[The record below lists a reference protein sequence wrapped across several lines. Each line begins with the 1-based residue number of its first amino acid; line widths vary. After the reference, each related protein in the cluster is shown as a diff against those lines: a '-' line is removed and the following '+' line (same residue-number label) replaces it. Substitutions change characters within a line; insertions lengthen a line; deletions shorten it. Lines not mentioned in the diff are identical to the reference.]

1 MQHKEASDEELID
14 EMARLSGFTE
24 RRQEGARTG
33 VTKVYTG
40 DHELRRAYELL
51 GLGKPEM
58 AMIHMESVIETWMP
72 WLNSFS
78 RADLL
83 TNDPPKLLTYL
94 PLLREIAQRG
104 VRYRDQTLQENQER
118 FGRSWMFSAEELADP
133 KAFYPYLMMDIED
146 ALSKRLF
153 KLYQYKAGGD
163 SLNPEVPYRIYPTVG
178 ISHSLEA
185 WFGFLD
191 RQSNW
196 LAQREEVIVS
206 LFIKLDPVSTHYA
219 SFVISIHYKGTIWMA
234 TDQLKFYNPQNR
246 ATSRN
251 PQRNKESHYEHIG
264 LPYEWVEQLPQLKQE
279 FGGILRNNATEQIVR
294 SAAEIKAR
302 VGEVDQN
309 REDTLL
315 EIGRQT
321 LGEKNLPFTHAR
333 LTYPE
338 RLINTSRAEYVFQ
351 RDGMTVG
358 RAVYDDDSIVV
369 SLIYFPDILPVPVTR
384 MSVGERLYLMMLAE
398 RLLEEIMYQPPS
410 HRLMLATRYLDQKL
424 LEGAN
429 FDPMA
434 NTATGENEGEFT
446 GWKKVHQHRASEI
459 IESVNGESTA
469 LVPKNYGMVRQASQ
483 YDANWLATPE
493 ALDTLMKWT
502 VLNDEAKVIK
512 ENLKTLQERCDED
525 TATLKVMLT
534 GQLDRLVTLALTEPP
549 EMIIEEAYGHQTF
562 TDKPE
567 PTSVNWI
574 MWTPESKLHTRP
586 GQQPLH
592 SGRYSWTAFAIGY
605 HQPRVRYGTTPKAV
619 CGVCNVH
626 KLDTKPKLI
635 FDVKHYRQLML
646 LLGITDR
653 MQLPAYFRNYMSH
666 QFLPY
671 KGNSIL
677 NNVHPYALL
686 NDPCSEKHPNG
697 MTVQVFLCKTCLNR
711 IAQRVEETP
720 SQPH

>member
-1 MQHKEASDEELID
+1 MHYKHATDQEIID

-24 RRQEGARTG
+24 RRQQGAKTG
-33 VTKVYTG
+33 ATRVHSG
-40 DHELRRAYELL
+40 DFELQRAYELL
-51 GLGKPEM
+51 GQGKPEM
-58 AMIHMESVIETWMP
+58 AMIHMESIIEIWMP
-72 WLNSFS
+72 WLNSFT

-94 PLLREIAQRG
+94 PLLREITQRG
-104 VRYRDQTLQENQER
+104 VRYRDETLQQNRER
-118 FGRSWMFSAEELADP
+118 FGKSWMFSTEELDDP

-163 SLNPEVPYRIYPTVG
+163 SINPDVPYRIYPTVG

-185 WFGFLD
+185 WFGFLE

-196 LAQREEVIVS
+196 LGQREEAVVS
-206 LFIKLDPVSTHYA
+206 LFIKLDPVSIHYA

-234 TDQLKFYNPQNR
+234 TDQLKFYNLQNR

-251 PQRNKESHYEHIG
+251 PQRHKESHYEYIG
-264 LPYEWVEQLPQLKQE
+264 LPYEWVAQLSQLKQA

-294 SAAEIKAR
+294 TAAEIKAR
-302 VGEVDQN
+302 GGKVDQN
-309 REDTLL
+309 REEILL
-315 EIGRQT
+315 EIGRQV

-338 RLINTSRAEYVFQ
+338 RLINTSKAEYVFQ

-358 RAVYDDDSIVV
+358 RAVYEGDSIVV
-369 SLIYFPDILPVPVTR
+369 TLIYFPDILPVPVTR

-398 RLLEEIMYQPPS
+398 RLLEEIMYQPPT
-410 HRLMLATRYLDQKL
+410 HQLMLATQYLDQKL
-424 LEGAN
+424 LEGAS

-434 NTATGENEGEFT
+434 NTATTEKEGEFT
-446 GWKKVHQHRASEI
+446 GWKEVHQHRADEI
-459 IESVNGESTA
+459 IQSVGAASTA
-469 LVPKNYGMVRQASQ
+469 LVPKHYGMVRQASQ

-502 VLNDEAKVIK
+502 VLNDEATDIK
-512 ENLKTLQERCDED
+512 EKLKTLQARCDED
-525 TATLKVMLT
+525 MATLKTLLT
-534 GQLDRLVTLALTEPP
+534 GQMEGLITLALTEPP
-549 EMIIEEAYGHQTF
+549 ELVIEEAYGHQTF
-562 TDKPE
+562 TDRPQ
-567 PTSVNWI
+567 PVSVNWI
-574 MWTPESKLHTRP
+574 RWTPESKLHTRP
-586 GQQPLH
+586 GQKGPSSQQYSPGVFNVGFH
-592 SGRYSWTAFAIGY
+592 RPYIRY
-605 HQPRVRYGTTPKAV
+605 RDTPKAI

-635 FDVKHYRQLML
+635 FDIKHYRQLML

-653 MQLPAYFRNYMSH
+653 MQLPPYFRNYKSH

-671 KGNSIL
+671 RGNSIL
-677 NNVHPYALL
+677 DNVHPYALL

-697 MTVQVFLCKTCLNR
+697 MTLQVFLCKTCLNR
-711 IAQRVEETP
+711 MVQRVEPTP
-720 SQPH
+720 KQPH